1 MSKDV
6 IDFDQAERNARL
18 RDIERDKVLND
29 DEMQIANELQQKAD
43 DRGMILIPKR
53 KHNSKIKFVQ
63 IFQENW
69 TFLEEK
75 GYLKTEEV
83 VFLMKLVPYI
93 GFGSNGIVDSPK
105 KKQPLPLNQTGIAE
119 ALKTSKTKVSRV
131 VNNLVD
137 KGILSR
143 AESGSEG
150 NSKAYALFV
159 NPNIIF
165 CGDRENLE
173 EGLKLLFT
181 KPMKMA
187 VLKQLPIKLFEVSI
201 SKGSTKKGNKGTKK
215 K

>member
-1 MSKDV
+1 MSKDKV
-6 IDFDQAERNARL
+6 ININQAERNARL
-18 RDIERDKVLND
+18 RDIEREKVLNE
-29 DEMQIANELQQKAD
+29 DEMQIADDLQRKAD

-53 KHNSKIKFVQ
+53 KYNSKIKFVQ

-83 VFLMKLVPYI
+83 MFLMKLLPHI
-93 GFGSNGIVDSPK
+93 AFGSNGIVDSPK

-119 ALKTSKTKVSRV
+119 VLKTSKTKVSRV

-137 KGILSR
+137 KGIISR
-143 AESGSEG
+143 ADSGTENG
-150 NSKAYALFV
+150 GKAYALFV
-159 NPNIIF
+159 NPNILF

-187 VLKQLPIKLFEVSI
+187 VLKELPVKLFEVAAP
-201 SKGSTKKGNKGTKK
+201 KKRTKK